1 MIESFIS
8 QQDLVRLLIAS
19 ALIVLVIII
28 TRYRDLE
35 LESDL
40 VISTIR
46 AFVQLMILALALT
59 IIFDIQNIFWI
70 ILILIMMMS
79 VASYTAAR
87 RARGLPDAFWVCS
100 STILISS
107 GTIIL
112 VMAALGVLEMRAEVL
127 IPLGGMVIG
136 NTMNITALAMDRLK
150 GEVENN
156 VLRIENLLAL
166 GATSDQAVLPLIRK
180 SVRAS
185 LIPTVDNMKT
195 LGLVWIPGLMS
206 GMLIAGSDPGTAAV
220 FQLIIIL
227 MILASNTLASV
238 ISTAQMS
245 SRMFSRAYQLTYRP

>member
-1 MIESFIS
+1 MEDFIS
-8 QQDLVRLLIAS
+8 SQDLVRLLTAS
-19 ALIVLVIII
+19 ALILLVIII
-28 TRYRDLE
+28 THYRDLQ

-40 VISTIR
+40 IVSTIR
-46 AFVQLMILALALT
+46 AFVQLLLLALVLT

-70 ILILIMMMS
+70 VLILIIMIS

-100 STILISS
+100 STILFSS

-112 VMAALGVLEMRAEVL
+112 VMVALGVLEMKAEVI

-156 VLRIENLLAL
+156 VLRIENFLAL
-166 GATSDQAVLPLIRK
+166 GATSDQAVLPMIRK

-185 LIPTVDNMKT
+185 LIPTIDNMKT

-220 FQLIIIL
+220 FQLIILL
-227 MILASNTLASV
+227 MILASNTLAST

-245 SRMFSRAYQLTYRP
+245 RRMFSGAYQLTYRP